1 MVMMMSSTNTPL
13 PAPAAAPLA
22 RRARDLALMA
32 ALFGLMLAGL
42 AGLAA
47 ATGWQETLDHMA
59 GLSFLQIAG
68 LLSLSLVNYA
78 FRGLRWHIFTR
89 SLGLR
94 TGLAQNLR
102 HFLGGFAM
110 SVTPGRVGE
119 LVRMRWLRRETGW
132 SFERTAPLVLADRA
146 SDLAAIALILG
157 GSVALSTGGI
167 KGAVPVTLAALAA
180 AIIATRPALL
190 AALVTLAYRAS
201 GLAPRL
207 FARLRG
213 AAKSLRRVS
222 NGPVLASALGL
233 GLVGWLAEGYAFY
246 LLLMWMGADV
256 PLVMAIGIFV
266 FATLVGG
273 LTGAPGGIGGAEGTM
288 IALLALQ
295 GIPFEVSLPATL
307 IIRVTTLWF
316 AIGLGLVIFP
326 FAERIS
332 KRESHALENR

>member
-1 MVMMMSSTNTPL
+1 MTSSSTHIPL
-13 PAPAAAPLA
+13 PPAPA
-22 RRARDLALMA
+22 RRLRDLALLA
-32 ALFGLMLAGL
+32 ALFGLMLIGL
-42 AGLAA
+42 IGLAA
-47 ATGWQETLDHMA
+47 ATGWQETLDHIA
-59 GLSFLQIAG
+59 RLSPLQIAG
-68 LLSLSLVNYA
+68 LLALSLVNYG

-94 TGLAQNLR
+94 TALIQNYR

-119 LVRMRWLRRETGW
+119 LVRLRWLRRETGW

-157 GSVALSTGGI
+157 GAVSLSTGGI
-167 KGAVPVTLAALAA
+167 TGAVPVTLAALAA
-180 AIIATRPALL
+180 AFIATRPTLL
-190 AALVTLAYRAS
+190 SAIVTLTYRAT

-213 AAKSLRRVS
+213 AAKSLRHVS
-222 NGPVLASALGL
+222 NGPVLVVALALGL
-233 GLVGWLAEGYAFY
+233 IGWLAEGYAFY
-246 LLLMWMGADV
+246 LLMMWMGADV
-256 PLVMAIGIFV
+256 PLAMAIGIFV
-266 FATLVGG
+266 FSTLVGG

-307 IIRVTTLWF
+307 VIRVTTLWF
-316 AIGLGLVIFP
+316 AIGIGFVVFP

>member
-1 MVMMMSSTNTPL
+1 MTSSSTHIPL
-13 PAPAAAPLA
+13 PPAPE
-22 RRARDLALMA
+22 RRLRDLALLA
-32 ALFGLMLAGL
+32 ALFGLMLVGL
-42 AGLAA
+42 IGLAA
-47 ATGWQETLDHMA
+47 ATGWQETLDHIA
-59 GLSFLQIAG
+59 RLSPLQIAG
-68 LLSLSLVNYA
+68 LLALSLVNYG

-94 TGLAQNLR
+94 TALIQNYR

-119 LVRMRWLRRETGW
+119 LVRLRWLRRETGW
-132 SFERTAPLVLADRA
+132 NFDRTAPLVLADRA

-157 GSVALSTGGI
+157 GAVSLSTGGI
-167 KGAVPVTLAALAA
+167 TGAVPVTLAALAA
-180 AIIATRPALL
+180 AFIATRPTLL
-190 AALVTLAYRAS
+190 SAIVSLTYRAT

-213 AAKSLRRVS
+213 AAKSLRHVS
-222 NGPVLASALGL
+222 NGPVLVAALALGL
-233 GLVGWLAEGYAFY
+233 IGWLAEGYAFY
-246 LLLMWMGADV
+246 LLMMWMGADV
-256 PLVMAIGIFV
+256 PLAMAIGIFV
-266 FATLVGG
+266 FSTLVGG

-307 IIRVTTLWF
+307 VIRVTTLWF
-316 AIGLGLVIFP
+316 AIGIGFVVFP